1 MTKETLIKARETII
15 FSLVESNLDIVDR
28 TELIINLDK
37 FLNPVEYEDNVKTL
51 IKKQQNNNRKV
62 L

>member
-1 MTKETLIKARETII
+1 MTKETLIKAREMII
-15 FSLVESNLDIVDR
+15 FSLAESNLDIVDR

-51 IKKQQNNNRKV
+51 IKKNEKKY
-62 L
+62 